1 MIFTMTVEMDNAA
14 FMTED
19 GNRPNEL
26 ARLLRKT
33 AAQVCQ
39 SSYFPEAELMDL
51 PTELV
56 DVNGTTVG
64 SWDISTSD

>member
-1 MIFTMTVEMDNAA
+1 
-14 FMTED
+14 
-19 GNRPNEL
+19 
-26 ARLLRKT
+26 LLRKT

-64 SWDISTSD
+64 SWDIESD